1 MVVTQGDNMFIRTV
15 RATKENVQVLI
26 DNVLPKM
33 TERQKEE
40 YIRKHLENDYKDELL
55 FVQDWEEE
63 FGSTNEYIEE

>member
-1 MVVTQGDNMFIRTV
+1 MFIRTV

>member
-1 MVVTQGDNMFIRTV
+1 MFIRTV

-26 DNVLPKM
+26 DNILPKM

-40 YIRKHLENDYKDELL
+40 YIRTHLETDYKDELL

-63 FGSTNEYIEE
+63 FGSINEYIEE